1 MTQEETGVATT
12 PPQDSRAI
20 ARAQRTTVDP
30 INRDHEIVVVARSVP
45 GLPVERAEVE
55 RIEHV
60 VTLPAAY
67 QFPMGSVKV
76 KREKDHNGQWRDKV
90 NPDTGQVE
98 LDDTRKVGI
107 TSDGYLFLNRT
118 LGLELVL
125 AETVTGQD
133 GKAYPNPIHQPMYAA
148 IRGGIPYRSDFG
160 QLLWTEE
167 TLEADYWQVYQDA
180 RINAY
185 SAKVRKVDGQIVTD
199 DGGFPV
205 FDLSDDDERSAAR
218 VLSALKASGL
228 KRLQTSLF
236 TRQLKVAIGIKSLPI
251 KTPQAVDIRLVTFRD
266 QLTTEERVERLM
278 QTGGAIFGGTGI
290 KKVLSPEEV
299 EEAVRSDPDNE
310 DAAFLGREE
319 ADRVD
324 ESRGS
329 AYEVR
334 GAYSPEAEERA
345 KVDPA
350 SIPGVQKGVKDVT
363 PEPAAAAPEA
373 EAERPATGQEAEE
386 AARAAE
392 AKPVGAPWTADEL
405 TDLP

>member
-1 MTQEETGVATT
+1 MTQEETGVAT

-20 ARAQRTTVDP
+20 ARAQRPVVDP
-30 INRDHEIVVVARSVP
+30 INRDHEIVVVARQVA
-45 GLPVERAEVE
+45 GLPAERAEVE

-67 QFPMGSVKV
+67 QFQMGTVKV
-76 KREKDHNGQWRDKV
+76 QRRKRGNDWEDVIDPETRRPV
-90 NPDTGQVE
+90 

-125 AETVTGQD
+125 ADTVTGQD

-185 SAKVRKVDGQIVTD
+185 SARVRKVDGQIVTD

-236 TRQLKVAIGIKSLPI
+236 TRQLKVAIGIKSLPY
-251 KTPQAVDIRLVTFRD
+251 KTVGNYDIRLVTFRD

-290 KKVLSPEEV
+290 KRVLSPEEV

-319 ADRVD
+319 ADRV
-324 ESRGS
+324 EQSRGS

-350 SIPGVQKGVKDVT
+350 SIPGVQKGVKNVT
-363 PEPAAAAPEA
+363 PEPEAAAPQ

-392 AKPVGAPWTADEL
+392 AKPIGAPWSPDEL
-405 TDLP
+405 TDL